1 MAGTSQRRQKPTTV
15 WGRSYSAADL
25 EKANRWLQRKGNTRQ
40 KVASSKKKSSG
51 SSGG

>member
-1 MAGTSQRRQKPTTV
+1 MAGTSQRRQRPTTV

-25 EKANRWLQRKGNTRQ
+25 QKANKWLQRKGTAQ
-40 KVASSKKKSSG
+40 KVASKKKKSSG